1 MLLMKGV
8 VKIFNGDNHQSNVI
22 ISKRVKRV
30 RGENKT
36 KLIDLRVVGLNLTL
50 IKGGRHFE
58 P

>member
-30 RGENKT
+30 RRENKT

-50 IKGGRHFE
+50 IKGGSTF
-58 P
+58 